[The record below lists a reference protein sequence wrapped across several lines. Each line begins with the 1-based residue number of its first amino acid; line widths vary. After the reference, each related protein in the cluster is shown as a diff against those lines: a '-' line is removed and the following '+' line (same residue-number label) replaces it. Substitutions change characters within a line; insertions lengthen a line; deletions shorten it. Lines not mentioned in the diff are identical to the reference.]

1 MSADPTGTTPDGS
14 PATGVAPDQLAMT
27 GASRHGQV
35 TVVLVAYKTPELIL
49 KCLAGLPAGCP
60 VIVVDNASGDGT
72 AEAIAAAYPKI
83 DLVRSPENLGFARA
97 VNLAAAR
104 VRTPYLM
111 LLNPDAEPVGDPVGA
126 LLDHAL
132 AHPAPGIYA
141 GRTLRRDGS
150 DDGRSVFGLPS
161 LWGYLCFATGLSS
174 VFRRSRL
181 CNPEEHNGLDRAVGG
196 PAPAVSGCVVLFE
209 RALFEELGGFDP
221 RYFMYSED
229 VDLSWRAARLGR
241 HPVLV
246 AGATV
251 THENGAS
258 SSATQKR
265 VMVLRGK
272 VTFVRLRWSPVRARV
287 GLGLI
292 GLGVWLRSRVGTGWA
307 EVWGRRA
314 EWKAGWAAPASTAG
328 APATA
333 SPAAAPAPA
342 PTSVPVPVP
351 VQAASVPAQQAA
363 EPQVPAPESV

>member
-1 MSADPTGTTPDGS
+1 MSTGPTGATRPGT
-14 PATGVAPDQLAMT
+14 PATGAAPDHTRPAGRASEPAGT
-27 GASRHGQV
+27 GATRHGQV
-35 TVVLVAYKTPELIL
+35 TVVLVAYRTPELIL

-141 GRTLRRDGS
+141 GRTLRRDGT

-181 CNPEEHNGLDRAVGG
+181 FNPEEHNGLDRVVGG

-251 THENGAS
+251 VHENGAS

-292 GLGVWLRSRVGTGWA
+292 GLGVWLRSRVGKGWA

-314 EWKAGWAAPASTAG
+314 EWKSGWAAPASPTAPVPTAAT
-328 APATA
+328 APAAT
-333 SPAAAPAPA
+333 
-342 PTSVPVPVP
+342 P
-351 VQAASVPAQQAA
+351 VQAAPVPAQQAA